1 MRFAGTCRR
10 YSNRAMPQLAIAAIH
25 HELPCMLRK
34 WPYQAKVM
42 KRLEPVRR
50 IAALSA
56 GCCSMKVG
64 MAEKEVQGEV
74 PLSPIAPPVGARRD
88 TCAASANAVL
98 EFALFRGR
106 EGFEQ
111 TP

>member
-1 MRFAGTCRR
+1 MRFAGTCSR

-25 HELPCMLRK
+25 HGLPCMLRK
-34 WPYQAKVM
+34 CPYQANVM

-64 MAEKEVQGEV
+64 MTEEVRGDV
-74 PLSPIAPPVGARRD
+74 PLSPIAPPVVGRRD
-88 TCAASANAVL
+88 LRVSSANAVI

-106 EGFEQ
+106 KGLEQ

>member
-1 MRFAGTCRR
+1 
-10 YSNRAMPQLAIAAIH
+10 
-25 HELPCMLRK
+25 MLRK
-34 WPYQAKVM
+34 CPYQAKVM
-42 KRLEPVRR
+42 KKLEPVRR

-64 MAEKEVQGEV
+64 MAEKVRWGGAI
-74 PLSPIAPPVGARRD
+74 IADCAACRRRRD
-88 TCAASANAVL
+88 MCAFCPDAVI

-106 EGFEQ
+106 KGLEQ

>member
-1 MRFAGTCRR
+1 
-10 YSNRAMPQLAIAAIH
+10 
-25 HELPCMLRK
+25 
-34 WPYQAKVM
+34 
-42 KRLEPVRR
+42 
-50 IAALSA
+50 
-56 GCCSMKVG
+56 MKVG

-88 TCAASANAVL
+88 TCAASANAVI